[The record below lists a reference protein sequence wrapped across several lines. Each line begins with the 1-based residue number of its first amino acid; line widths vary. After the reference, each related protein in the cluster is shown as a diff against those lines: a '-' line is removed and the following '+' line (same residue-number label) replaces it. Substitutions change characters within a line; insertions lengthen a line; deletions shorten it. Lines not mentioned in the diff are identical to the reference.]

1 MLPFSASSPR
11 PRPVSLDAPE
21 PFLQRVGALQVV
33 RDDLMP
39 GGTKARALSV
49 LFDMEHREYVYASP
63 VQGYAQVA
71 LSYCAKAAGCY
82 AHIFCAAR
90 REYHARTLEALRL
103 GAVLHELRPGYLSQV
118 QAAARDFVSRTPSAK
133 LLPFGLDDEVFIEA
147 LADVGRSVRRRL
159 FVDPPE
165 VWTVAGSGVLSRAL
179 QRVWPEAEFHAV
191 QIGHAPNIGRAILH
205 RAPERFEDDAKRP
218 PPFPSCSNYDAKA
231 WRFVIEMAKPDAL
244 FWNVAK

>member
-1 MLPFSASSPR
+1 VLPFSVRST
-11 PRPVSLDAPE
+11 PRPVHLGAPE
-21 PFLQRVGALQVV
+21 IVLQRVGTLQVV

-39 GGTKARALSV
+39 GGTKARAISV

-71 LSYCAKAAGCY
+71 LAHAAKAAGCS

-90 REYHARTLEALRL
+90 RTWHARTKEAAAL
-103 GAVLHELRPGYLSQV
+103 GASIDELRPGYLSQV
-118 QAAARDFVSRTPSAK
+118 QAQAKAYVAAFPDAK
-133 LLPFGLDDEVFIEA
+133 LLPFGLDDEAFIEA
-147 LADVGRSVRRRL
+147 LADVGRSVARRL
-159 FVDPPE
+159 QAPPPQ

-179 QRVWPEAEFHAV
+179 QRVWPEADFHAV
-191 QIGHAPNIGRAILH
+191 QIGHGPNVGRATLH
-205 RAPERFEDDAKRP
+205 RAPERFEDDAKLP

-231 WRFVIEMAKPDAL
+231 WRFIIEQAKPDAL

>member
-1 MLPFSASSPR
+1 VELPFSVGSTPR
-11 PRPVSLDAPE
+11 RVRLDAPE
-21 PFLQRVGALQVV
+21 PRLERVGAIQVV

-71 LSYCAKAAGCY
+71 LSHCARAAGCY
-82 AHIFCAAR
+82 AHVFCAAR
-90 REYHARTLEALRL
+90 QDWHARTREASQL
-103 GAVLHELRPGYLSQV
+103 GAVIHEIKPGYLTQV
-118 QAAARDFVSRTPSAK
+118 QAAAKAFVQQTEGAK

-147 LADVGRSVRRRL
+147 MAEVARSVARRL
-159 FVDPPE
+159 FVQPPQ
-165 VWTVAGSGVLSRAL
+165 VWSVAGSGVLTRAL

-191 QIGHAPNIGRAILH
+191 QIGHAPDVGRAILH
-205 RAPERFEDDAKRP
+205 RAPERFEDDAKLP

-231 WRFVIEMAKPDAL
+231 WRFIAEHAAPDSL

>member
-1 MLPFSASSPR
+1 VLPFALKST
-11 PRPVSLDAPE
+11 PRPVKLGAPE
-21 PFLQRVGALQVV
+21 IVLQRVEQLQVV

-39 GGTKARALSV
+39 GGTKARAISV

-71 LSYCAKAAGCY
+71 LAHAAKAAGCL

-90 REYHARTLEALRL
+90 LRRHARTQEAAAL
-103 GAVLHELRPGYLSQV
+103 GAAIDELRPGYLSQV
-118 QAAARDFVSRTPSAK
+118 QAAAKAYVAAFPDAK
-133 LLPFGLDDEVFIEA
+133 LLPFGLDDEAFIEA

-159 FVDPPE
+159 FAQPPE

-179 QRVWPEAEFHAV
+179 QRVWPEAEFHAI

-205 RAPERFEDDAKRP
+205 RAPERFEDDAKLP

-231 WRFVIEMAKPDAL
+231 WRFLKEQAKPDAL

>member
-1 MLPFSASSPR
+1 VLPFSASSPR
-11 PRPVSLDAPE
+11 PVRLDAPE
-21 PFLQRVGALQVV
+21 PFLQRVGTLQVV

-49 LFDMEHREYVYASP
+49 LFDLEHREYVYASP

-71 LSYCAKAAGCY
+71 LAHCAKAAGCY

-90 REYHARTLEALRL
+90 KEYHARTREALGL
-103 GAVLHELRPGYLSQV
+103 GAIIHELRPGYLSHV
-118 QAAARDFVSRTPSAK
+118 QAAARAFVAETPSAR
-133 LLPFGLDDEVFIEA
+133 LLPFGLDDEAFIEA
-147 LADVGRSVRRRL
+147 LAGVGRRVARRL
-159 FVDPPE
+159 FAQPPE

-179 QRVWPEAEFHAV
+179 QRVWPEADFHAI
-191 QIGHAPNIGRAILH
+191 QIGHAPNIGRATLH
-205 RAPERFEDDAKRP
+205 RAPERFEDDARYP

-231 WRFVIEMAKPDAL
+231 WRFIQEQAKPDAL

>member
-1 MLPFSASSPR
+1 MLPFASKSSPR
-11 PRPVSLDAPE
+11 AVHLDAPE
-21 PFLQRVGALQVV
+21 VFLQRVGMLQVV

-90 REYHARTLEALRL
+90 RQRHPRTEEAAAL
-103 GAVLHELRPGYLSQV
+103 GAVIDELRPGYLSQV
-118 QAAARDFVSRTPSAK
+118 QAAAKAYVARTPEAK
-133 LLPFGLDDEVFIEA
+133 LLPFGLDDEAFVEA
-147 LADVGRSVRRRL
+147 LAEVGRSVARRL
-159 FVDPPE
+159 FVQPPE

-179 QRVWPEAEFHAV
+179 QRVWAEADFHAV
-191 QIGHAPNIGRAILH
+191 QVGHAPDVGRAVLH
-205 RAPERFEDDAKRP
+205 RAPERFEDDAKLP

-231 WRFVIEMAKPDAL
+231 WRFISQHAKPHAL

>member
-1 MLPFSASSPR
+1 MLPFAIRST
-11 PRPVSLDAPE
+11 PRPVRLDAPE
-21 PFLQRVGALQVV
+21 IVLQRVGSLQVV

-71 LSYCAKAAGCY
+71 LAHCAKAAGCY

-90 REYHARTLEALRL
+90 KEWHPRTIEAASN
-103 GAVLHELRPGYLSQV
+103 GAVVDELRPGYLSQV
-118 QAAARDFVSRTPSAK
+118 QAVAKAYVAATPDAK
-133 LLPFGLDDEVFIEA
+133 LLPFGLDDEAFLEA
-147 LADVGRSVRRRL
+147 LAEVGRSVRRRL
-159 FVDPPE
+159 FVQPPE

-191 QIGHAPNIGRAILH
+191 QIGHKPDVGRAVLH

-231 WRFVIEMAKPDAL
+231 WRFISEQAKPDAL
-244 FWNVAK
+244 FWNVAR

>member
-1 MLPFSASSPR
+1 MH
-11 PRPVSLDAPE
+11 LDAPE
-21 PFLQRVGALQVV
+21 IVLQRVGPLQVV

-71 LSYCAKAAGCY
+71 LAHCAKAAGCY

-90 REYHARTLEALRL
+90 KQRHARTEEAYAL
-103 GAVLHELRPGYLSQV
+103 GAAVDELRPGYLSQV
-118 QAAARDFVSRTPSAK
+118 QAAAKAYVAATPGAK
-133 LLPFGLDDEVFIEA
+133 LLPFGLDDEAFLEA
-147 LADVGRSVRRRL
+147 LAAVGRQVARRL
-159 FVDPPE
+159 YVQPSE
-165 VWTVAGSGVLSRAL
+165 VWSVAGSGVLSRAL

-191 QIGHAPNIGRAILH
+191 QIGHTPNVGRAILH
-205 RAPERFEDDAKRP
+205 RAPERFEDDAKLP

-231 WRFVIEMAKPDAL
+231 WRFIADQAKPDAL

>member
-1 MLPFSASSPR
+1 MLPFSIRPSA
-11 PRPVSLDAPE
+11 PRPVHLQAPE
-21 PFLQRVGALQVV
+21 IVLQRVGGLQVV

-71 LSYCAKAAGCY
+71 LSHCAKAAGCY

-90 REYHARTLEALRL
+90 TTYHDRTKEALSL
-103 GAVLHELRPGYLSQV
+103 GAILHELRPGYLTQV
-118 QAAARDFVSRTPSAK
+118 QAAARDFVARTPGAK
-133 LLPFGLDDEVFIEA
+133 LLPFGLDDDAFLEA
-147 LADVGRSVRRRL
+147 LADVGRSVARRL
-159 FVDPPE
+159 FVTPPE

-179 QRVWPEAEFHAV
+179 QRVWPDAEFHAI

-205 RAPERFEDDAKRP
+205 RAPERFEDNARYP

-231 WRFVIEMAKPDAL
+231 WRFIREQAKPDAL